1 MIVSVLEAKG
11 LILPQEMNRSNI
23 DKSKQIDPVV
33 EVRLETFSN
42 QILKQHSS
50 QPITNKRQV
59 IFGTYQ
65 NKIVAD
71 QVQEFQV
78 DLGMINHSGKI
89 YDKNN
94 EDQNYDSQNAL
105 YKKESE
111 KYIHFLVRDNLSNQ
125 ELGSA
130 RIIIDEL
137 IDTNLF
143 DLARELCVGLDRQ
156 AIIK

>member
-1 MIVSVLEAKG
+1 M
-11 LILPQEMNRSNI
+11 
-23 DKSKQIDPVV
+23 
-33 EVRLETFSN
+33 
-42 QILKQHSS
+42 
-50 QPITNKRQV
+50 
-59 IFGTYQ
+59 
-65 NKIVAD
+65 
-71 QVQEFQV
+71 QEFQV
-78 DLGMINHSGKI
+78 DLGMINHSGKLP
-89 YDKNN
+89 DKN
-94 EDQNYDSQNAL
+94 EERRYDSENNL

-137 IDTNLF
+137 IDTSLF

>member
-1 MIVSVLEAKG
+1 MQKKQQDTFTRDDLSTIQGNMIVSILEAKG

-23 DKSKQIDPVV
+23 DRSNQIDPVV

-42 QILKQHSS
+42 QILKQYSS

-78 DLGMINHSGKI
+78 DLGMINHSGKV
-89 YDKNN
+89 YDKAN
-94 EDQNYDSQNAL
+94 EQSNYDS
-105 YKKESE
+105 
-111 KYIHFLVRDNLSNQ
+111 
-125 ELGSA
+125 
-130 RIIIDEL
+130 
-137 IDTNLF
+137 
-143 DLARELCVGLDRQ
+143 
-156 AIIK
+156 

>member
-1 MIVSVLEAKG
+1 
-11 LILPQEMNRSNI
+11 MNRSNI